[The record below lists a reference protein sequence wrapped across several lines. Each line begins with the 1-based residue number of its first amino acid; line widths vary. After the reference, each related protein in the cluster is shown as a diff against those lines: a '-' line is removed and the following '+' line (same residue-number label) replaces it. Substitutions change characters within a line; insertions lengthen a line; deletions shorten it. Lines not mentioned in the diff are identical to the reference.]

1 MWRLCENSTQFS
13 ADSNLFFI
21 AKNHRIFRRGYT
33 YHRYQ
38 PFIVGSCIS
47 LDDQERGREKRCF
60 SIRFPGN
67 SSERAIAINLC
78 RFRKYIQGTPC
89 YSWFYKHVAFP
100 SRFRQVYIC
109 ACPFM
114 IYAWSPTMKKN
125 GEGKREREKKR
136 KKKKAR
142 LDDGRSK
149 FQTHQRISPRI
160 HTWYDRFL
168 IIDPVHLHSPSRSKQ
183 RRDLKKNRIKK
194 IHHSWLLIPW
204 QKLEV

>member
-1 MWRLCENSTQFS
+1 MKIVRKFDTIFSRFEFIFHREKSSNFSSRLQIPSLPTVYS
-13 ADSNLFFI
+13 
-21 AKNHRIFRRGYT
+21 
-33 YHRYQ
+33 
-38 PFIVGSCIS
+38 GSCIS

-125 GEGKREREKKR
+125 GERGRERERERERKKERKKR
-136 KKKKAR
+136 RDWMMGDQNFKPTREFHLEYTRDMTDFWSSILFISIR
-142 LDDGRSK
+142 LRVRSK
-149 FQTHQRISPRI
+149 GEIWRRIE
-160 HTWYDRFL
+160 
-168 IIDPVHLHSPSRSKQ
+168 
-183 RRDLKKNRIKK
+183 LKKSIIRDC
-194 IHHSWLLIPW
+194 
-204 QKLEV
+204 